1 MDVYPRGPDTIKW
14 KREGYDLGEYI
25 FVLNKPTFH
34 LFHNNELRNHFVFYL
49 KFATDLLY
57 EILSMVCTSA
67 ALLSVQ
73 RNLNLIAVIYNIQ
86 NQHWNYALGY
96 LLINY

>member
-34 LFHNNELRNHFVFYL
+34 RFYNNELSL

-57 EILSMVCTSA
+57 EILSMDCTSA
-67 ALLSVQ
+67 VLLFVQ